1 MLNVVEDSWK
11 QSDHVVDSNVLGRVA
26 VTADQVVEFAA
37 PIAGFPGCRRYALL
51 PYQQAGREDRAMRWL
66 QALEEPFHTFLVTDP
81 WNAEP
86 EYEPEIDRA
95 DADAIEMASF
105 DDAVLYTIL
114 TVSRATNELLV
125 NLRAPLL
132 LNPGSRIAKQVL
144 VRNADAYSTRH
155 KVCDL
160 P

>member
-1 MLNVVEDSWK
+1 LKLVGDSWK
-11 QSDHVVDSNVLGRVA
+11 QADHVVDSSVLGRIGIMD
-26 VTADQVVEFAA
+26 DQVVDFVA
-37 PIAGFPGCRRYALL
+37 PVAGFPTCRRYAIL

-66 QALEEPFHTFLVTDP
+66 QALDAPFHTFLITDP

-86 EYEPEIDRA
+86 EYEPSIDQGDVESIQA
-95 DADAIEMASF
+95 DSF
-105 DDAVLYTIL
+105 DDAAVYAIL
-114 TVSRATNELLV
+114 TVSLATNELLI

-132 LNPGSRIAKQVL
+132 INAGAKMAKQVL
-144 VRNADAYSTRH
+144 IRNADAYSTRH

>member
-1 MLNVVEDSWK
+1 MKVVDEPWK
-11 QSDHVVDSNVLGRVA
+11 HADHVIESNVLGQIA
-26 VTADQVVEFAA
+26 IMDDQVVEFAA
-37 PIAGFPGCRRYALL
+37 PIAGFPQCRRYALL

-66 QALEEPFHTFLVTDP
+66 QALDSPFHTFLVTDP

-86 EYEPEIDRA
+86 DYEPEIEEA
-95 DADAIEMASF
+95 DADGIGVASF

-114 TVSRATNELLV
+114 TVSRSTNELLV
-125 NLRAPLL
+125 NLRAPLMI
-132 LNPGSRIAKQVL
+132 NPGSRVGRQL
-144 VRNADAYSTRH
+144 LLRNADAYSTRH